1 MSGRRVLPKRE
12 GGGSDL
18 KPFLSQIAL
27 LAFTFGLDRLTKSN
41 VALFMSF
48 GEVGPF
54 HFSNE
59 FNPGFILQTFAEVN
73 PLARVVFVC
82 SLYGF
87 LFFSYFFL
95 EWFLPKE
102 SRLLKSSITVFF
114 GSITGNAYDRAMTG
128 AVSDFIVFNVGS
140 QMVYFNIADCFM
152 WVGVTGIFYFLF
164 REGREL
170 RTKRSKRN
178 RFLIDESYQFRA
190 ALLSALIAMSMML
203 ILSLFGFTY
212 IRSLGLSGSQAL
224 AFFLS
229 ASALGLVFTAIAF
242 ISGVV
247 ISHRSAGPL
256 YAFERF
262 VEALLRGENPKFK
275 LRKNDEHRHL
285 IEVAKK
291 LSEEIQKKGT

>member
-1 MSGRRVLPKRE
+1 MT
-12 GGGSDL
+12 
-18 KPFLSQIAL
+18 QIAL
-27 LAFTFGLDRLTKSN
+27 LALTFGIDRLTKAN
-41 VALFMSF
+41 VEFFMRI
-48 GEVGPF
+48 GQVGPF

-87 LFFSYFFL
+87 LFFAYFFL

-102 SRLLKSSITVFF
+102 SRFLKSAITLFF
-114 GSITGNAYDRAMTG
+114 GAITGNAYDRAVTG
-128 AVSDFIVFNVGS
+128 AVSDFIVFRLES
-140 QMVYFNIADCFM
+140 QIVYFNIADCFM
-152 WVGVTGIFYFLF
+152 WVGVAGIFYFLIQDAQQF
-164 REGREL
+164 
-170 RTKRSKRN
+170 KSKKSKRN
-178 RFLIDESYQFRA
+178 RFLIDESYQLKA
-190 ALLSALIAMSMML
+190 AFLSALIAMSMML
-203 ILSLFGFTY
+203 ILSVFGFTY

-242 ISGVV
+242 ISGMV

-262 VEALLRGENPKFK
+262 VEALLRGEDPKFK

-291 LSEEIQKKGT
+291 LSEKIQK

>member
-1 MSGRRVLPKRE
+1 MT
-12 GGGSDL
+12 
-18 KPFLSQIAL
+18 QIAL
-27 LAFTFGLDRLTKSN
+27 LALTFGIDRLTKAN
-41 VALFMSF
+41 VEFFMRI
-48 GEVGPF
+48 GQVGPF

-82 SLYGF
+82 SLYGV
-87 LFFSYFFL
+87 LFFAYFFL

-102 SRLLKSSITVFF
+102 SRFLKSAITLFF
-114 GSITGNAYDRAMTG
+114 GAITGNAYDRAVTG
-128 AVSDFIVFNVGS
+128 AVSDFIVFRLES
-140 QMVYFNIADCFM
+140 QIVYFNIADCFM
-152 WVGVTGIFYFLF
+152 WVGVAGIFYFLIQDAQQF
-164 REGREL
+164 
-170 RTKRSKRN
+170 KSKKSKRN
-178 RFLIDESYQFRA
+178 RFLIDESYQLKA
-190 ALLSALIAMSMML
+190 AFLSALIAMSMML
-203 ILSLFGFTY
+203 ILSVFGFTY
-212 IRSLGLSGSQAL
+212 IRSLGLSGSQAR

-242 ISGVV
+242 ISGMV

-262 VEALLRGENPKFK
+262 VEALLRGEDPKFK

-291 LSEEIQKKGT
+291 LSEKIQK

>member
-1 MSGRRVLPKRE
+1 MKAL
-12 GGGSDL
+12 
-18 KPFLSQIAL
+18 LSQFAL
-27 LAFTFGLDRLTKSN
+27 LALTFGLDRLTKAN
-41 VALFMSF
+41 VALLMKL
-48 GEVGPF
+48 GQVGPF

-59 FNPGFILQTFAEVN
+59 FNPGFILQTFADVS

-87 LFFSYFFL
+87 LFFAYFFL

-102 SRLLKSSITVFF
+102 SRLLKSSVTLFF
-114 GSITGNAYDRAMTG
+114 GAITGNAYDRAVTG
-128 AVSDFIVFNVGS
+128 AVSDFIVFHFGS
-140 QMVYFNIADCFM
+140 QMVYFNLADCVM
-152 WVGVTGIFYFLF
+152 WVGVAGIFYFLI
-164 REGREL
+164 RDGREF
-170 RTKRSKRN
+170 RSKRSKRN
-178 RFLIDESYQFRA
+178 RFLIDESYQLRSAF
-190 ALLSALIAMSMML
+190 LSALIAMSMML

-212 IRSLGLSGSQAL
+212 IRSLGVSGSQAL

-291 LSEEIQKKGT
+291 LSEEMKNKVS